1 MLLSLNGRRVYFD
14 LAGPANAPV
23 VCFTHSLNSD
33 GGMWVEQMVPLLGAG
48 YRVLRL
54 DMRGHG
60 GSAPIEGDYTMSD
73 LAADVKGALD
83 VLGITKMHYIG
94 LSIGGMIGQGF
105 ALAYPTYLSSL
116 CLCDTHPST
125 PPGSAATWD
134 ERKAVVRKSGLA
146 SLADATMQ
154 RWFTDE
160 FKKVNPVRWREIR
173 DTISGTTPQGS
184 IGCMSAIQNFNYLD
198 KLATI
203 RIPSLVIC
211 GDLDEGTPP
220 DRNKLIASKIPGGKY
235 EGIANARHLPNVERP
250 EPFNRIMMGW
260 LAANK

>member
-1 MLLSLNGRRVYFD
+1 MLLSLNGHRVYFD
-14 LAGPANAPV
+14 LAGPQNAPV

-33 GGMWVEQMVPLLGAG
+33 GGMWAEQLVPLLGAG

-60 GSAPIEGDYTMSD
+60 GSAPVDGDYTMDALS
-73 LAADVKGALD
+73 ADVKRSLD
-83 VLGITKMHYIG
+83 VLGIKKVHFIG

-105 ALAYPTYLSSL
+105 ALAYPNALASL
-116 CLCDTHPST
+116 TLCDTQPST
-125 PPGSAATWD
+125 PPGSAGTWE

-146 SLADATMQ
+146 ALADSTMT

-160 FKKVNPVRWREIR
+160 FKQVNPARWREIR

-184 IGCMSAIQNFNYLD
+184 AGCMSAIQNFDYLERLPTL
-198 KLATI
+198 K
-203 RIPSLVIC
+203 IPTLVIC

-235 EGIANARHLPNVERP
+235 EGIAQAKHMPNVERP
-250 EPFNRIMMGW
+250 EQFNRIMMSF
-260 LAANK
+260 LAANR